1 MRAVIFDF
9 DGVLVD
15 SEGLH
20 FRAQRDALLTAGV
33 AIEKDEYYRHYLAFD
48 DRGAIRIALERH
60 GQPSDRDRVE
70 ALAQIKARRYADL
83 LPEVPF
89 FAGARE
95 LVRALAPRHPLGVAS
110 GALHREIDAI
120 LTAGGLRD
128 AFTAIV
134 GADDVGHTK
143 PHPEP
148 YLTAMTR
155 LEARAPGLRA
165 AECLVFEDS
174 VPGIASARAAG
185 MKVVAITNSYPAAK
199 LATAHRV
206 VDSLEGLTPAELKS
220 MFAG

>member
-15 SEGLH
+15 SEALH
-20 FRAQRDALLTAGV
+20 FRAQRDALLTAGIT
-33 AIEKDEYYRHYLAFD
+33 IEKDEYYRYYLAFD

-70 ALAQIKARRYADL
+70 ALAQIKARRYAEL
-83 LPEVPF
+83 LPAVPF

-95 LVRALAPRHPLGVAS
+95 LVRALAPDHPLGVAS

-120 LTAGGLRD
+120 LTAGALRD
-128 AFTAIV
+128 AFAAIV

-148 YLTAMTR
+148 YLTAMKR
-155 LEARAPGLRA
+155 LETRAPGLRA

-174 VPGIASARAAG
+174 VPGIASALAAG
-185 MKVVAITNSYPAAK
+185 MKVVGITNSYPAAK
-199 LATAHRV
+199 LASAHRV
-206 VDSLEGLTPAELKS
+206 VDSLEGLGPAQLKS
-220 MFAG
+220 LFSG